1 MIWYRKVTLVQ
12 PIKNGCYCKVVRM
25 ASIVFVDPG
34 KDVILDLWWID
45 FVHLFLLLPITLTS
59 RINALWRWQ
68 RRWSFDDN
76 ENLLLSPSFLVQKL
90 IGKMQFPGMFSANFG
105 QDCVISRGIVRH
117 SFGNQT
123 HIFNVNFL
131 WLRNIH
137 STGSVRTLK
146 NKKSKH
152 L

>member
-1 MIWYRKVTLVQ
+1 
-12 PIKNGCYCKVVRM
+12 M

-59 RINALWRWQ
+59 LINAFWRWQ
-68 RRWSFDDN
+68 GIWSLDDN
-76 ENLLLSPSFLVQKL
+76 ENYLLSPSFLVQNL
-90 IGKMQFPGMFSANFG
+90 IGKMQFPGMFSENCG
-105 QDCVISRGIVRH
+105 QDCGIPRGIVKH

-123 HIFNVNFL
+123 HIFNVKFL

-137 STGSVRTLK
+137 PIWINIFRDNFFCFIKK
-146 NKKSKH
+146 NCEIVKLTNFWVLDIDGLSK
-152 L
+152 LN